1 MARWYVRRRGRFFR
15 YGRFRGVGRRYRRRY
30 SSYSRRYVNGSSR
43 SQVRLKV
50 PVTFTPSFPSVTA
63 SGAVTVAIQPFYDAI
78 TTAAAT
84 SNAARSALMS
94 PLYRQYCS
102 LYEEVKCVG
111 MKVKLAVTSN
121 VGTSDIPSLQIYTA
135 FDRRGSWNEQ
145 SGLPTFADIKN
156 YATFSAATAV
166 NNSVAKLE
174 RSIYASDIM
183 ERAQWHDCTLTSIPS
198 TSNSYRDAAYYQ
210 ADSNVNFFAPTMYI
224 NVAIPQGTVSQTVN
238 TVCEV
243 MYYFAFRNPKFGAS
257 SGASSK
263 FTSDPIDF
271 QSRPSMDDDG
281 RMDDGIPP
289 LPDDDPSDFP
299 DVTPAVLTR
308 RARSNASADLQAEA
322 APSTR
327 RARSSKN
334 VK

>member
-1 MARWYVRRRGRFFR
+1 MARWYVRRRGRFYR
-15 YGRFRGVGRRYRRRY
+15 YGRFRGARRYRRRY

-50 PVTFTPSFPSVTA
+50 PVMFFPQFTA
-63 SGAVTVAIQPFYDAI
+63 SAAGATTAFINPFYDAI
-78 TTAAAT
+78 SSYAST
-84 SNAARSALMS
+84 SDAVRSALIS

-111 MKVKLAVTSN
+111 MKVKLAVTSS
-121 VGTSDIPSLQIYTA
+121 VGGSDIPSLQIYTA
-135 FDRRGSWNEQ
+135 FDRRGSHSEA
-145 SGLPTFADIKN
+145 SSLPTFAELKN

-183 ERAQWHDCTLTSIPS
+183 ERAQWHDCTLTTVP
-198 TSNSYRDAAYYQ
+198 TFSNSFRDAAYYT
-210 ADSNVNFFAPTMYI
+210 AGANINFFAPSMFI
-224 NVAIPQGTVSQTVN
+224 NVAIPQATQSQTVN
-238 TVCEV
+238 TSCEV
-243 MYYFAFRNPKFGAS
+243 MYYFAFRNPKYGAS
-257 SGASSK
+257 ASSSK
-263 FTSDPIDF
+263 LTLDAIDV
-271 QSRPSMDDDG
+271 QSRPSVDEGGD
-281 RMDDGIPP
+281 MDDGVPP

-299 DVTPAVLTR
+299 DDPAPAVLTR

-322 APSTR
+322 APKSR

-334 VK
+334 VQ